1 LKPWEERELLDYG
14 CGVTN
19 LVARTTATAAELD
32 DAELGAGARR
42 LIRKVRR
49 FRPRV
54 VAVVGVGAYRTAF
67 ERPRARLG
75 PQPDA
80 LADTALWVLPNPS
93 GLNANYQARDFARLF
108 RQLRAAVTA
117 PCHGESQT

>member
-1 LKPWEERELLDYG
+1 MLKPWEERELLDYG

-32 DAELGAGARR
+32 DAELRAGARR
-42 LIRKVRR
+42 LTRKVRR

-54 VAVVGVGAYRTAF
+54 VAIVGVGAYRTAF
-67 ERPRARLG
+67 ERPRAALG

-80 LADTALWVLPNPS
+80 LAGAALWVLPNPS

-108 RQLRAAVTA
+108 RELRAGVPRRLRA
-117 PCHGESQT
+117 